1 MVDDATLND
10 DCGPTVI
17 LNNATIVG
25 GKLTAG
31 GPNFNFP
38 LQLPLFGDTYLS
50 LDLFAGTIA
59 GDITIAGED
68 VSIQNAVIGGA
79 VPKQTFVTAIEF
91 VPESQLPVPKATIVQ
106 LLDLV
111 VINDIDT
118 TPPAGADAAS
128 IALSMTAVPASIV
141 GVAD

>member
-1 MVDDATLND
+1 M
-10 DCGPTVI
+10 TVG
-17 LNNATIVG
+17 TG
-25 GKLTAG
+25 LTFTSSANYSG
-31 GPNFNFP
+31 ASSAN
-38 LQLPLFGDTYLS
+38 
-50 LDLFAGTIA
+50 
-59 GDITIAGED
+59 ITINGDD
-68 VSIQNAVIGGA
+68 VTIQNAILAGA

-128 IALSMTAVPASIV
+128 IAMSMAAVPATIV